1 MWALETFEPF
11 DRLSDHSDYKYYMSI
26 KKFLLFTSIILILGG
41 VALVAPSKTVLAIY
55 NRKNPEQRV
64 YSAAGYRNG
73 FIISYTHSVNKG
85 RIHDYYKCD
94 KKQGGLILQSMYFV
108 SYGAGIPEPE
118 EIPGAT
124 FTKLDDSYII
134 SNINRFVPKL
144 VMAVG
149 VIADHTFAVDDAE
162 FKEIPLK
169 DFFEPQTS
177 LIFEIEKIS
186 PVAYWT
192 RNIDK

>member
-1 MWALETFEPF
+1 MN
-11 DRLSDHSDYKYYMSI
+11 KKSI
-26 KKFLLFTSIILILGG
+26 FLFTSIILLLGG
-41 VALVAPSKTVLAIY
+41 VALFAPSKTVLAIY
-55 NRKNPEQRV
+55 NRKNPDERV
-64 YSAAGYRNG
+64 YSAQGYRNG

-94 KKQGGLILQSMYFV
+94 KKQGGLVLQSMYFV

-124 FTKLDDSYII
+124 FTALDDSYII
-134 SNINRFVPKL
+134 SDINRFVPKL

-149 VIADHTFAVDDAE
+149 VIADHTFAVDNAD
-162 FKEIPLK
+162 FIEIPLK
-169 DFFEPQTS
+169 NYFEPQTS
-177 LIFEIEKIS
+177 LIFEIEKVS

>member
-1 MWALETFEPF
+1 M
-11 DRLSDHSDYKYYMSI
+11 DI
-26 KKFLLFTSIILILGG
+26 KKKLFLFISIILLILGG
-41 VALVAPSKTVLAIY
+41 VIFFAPSKTVLAIY

-64 YSAAGYRNG
+64 YSAKGYRDG

-94 KKQGGLILQSMYFV
+94 KKQGGLVLQSMYFV

-124 FTKLDDSYII
+124 FTRLDDSYII
-134 SNINRFVPKL
+134 SDINRFLPEL

-149 VIADHTFAVDDAE
+149 VIAEHTFAVNEAD
-162 FKEIPLK
+162 FKELPLK

-177 LIFEIEKIS
+177 LIFKIEKVSI
-186 PVAYWT
+186 AGYLAHK
-192 RNIDK
+192 ID

>member
-1 MWALETFEPF
+1 MSKKKVFLFTAL
-11 DRLSDHSDYKYYMSI
+11 
-26 KKFLLFTSIILILGG
+26 FLLIFGG
-41 VALVAPSKTVLAIY
+41 VALFTPSKTLLAIY

-64 YSAAGYRNG
+64 YSAEAYRKG

-94 KKQGGLILQSMYFV
+94 KKKGGLILDRMYFV

-124 FTKLDDSYII
+124 FTTLDDSYII
-134 SNINRFVPKL
+134 SDINRFVPKL

-149 VIADHTFAVDDAE
+149 LIADHTFAVDQE
-162 FKEIPLK
+162 EIKELSLK
-169 DFFEPQTS
+169 DYFAAQTS
-177 LIFEIEKIS
+177 LIFFIVKVSLVE
-186 PVAYWT
+186 YWT
-192 RNIDK
+192 HKID

>member
-1 MWALETFEPF
+1 
-11 DRLSDHSDYKYYMSI
+11 MS
-26 KKFLLFTSIILILGG
+26 KKLFLFSSIILIILGG
-41 VALVAPSKTVLAIY
+41 VALFTPSKTVLAIY
-55 NRKNPEQRV
+55 NRKNPEQKV
-64 YSAAGYRNG
+64 YSVRGYRNG

-94 KKQGGLILQSMYFV
+94 KKSGGLILQSMYFV

-124 FTKLDDSYII
+124 FVALDDSYII
-134 SNINRFVPKL
+134 SNINRFLPKL

-162 FKEIPLK
+162 VNEIPLK
-169 DFFEPQTS
+169 DYFEPQTS
-177 LIFEIEKIS
+177 LIFEIEKVS
-186 PVAYWT
+186 FAGYLAHK
-192 RNIDK
+192 ID

>member
-1 MWALETFEPF
+1 MALF
-11 DRLSDHSDYKYYMSI
+11 
-26 KKFLLFTSIILILGG
+26 
-41 VALVAPSKTVLAIY
+41 APSKTVLAIY
-55 NRKNPEQRV
+55 NRKNPDERV
-64 YSAAGYRNG
+64 YSAQGYRNG

-94 KKQGGLILQSMYFV
+94 KKQGGLVLQSMYFV

-134 SNINRFVPKL
+134 SDINRFVPKL

-149 VIADHTFAVDDAE
+149 VIADHTFAVDDSD
-162 FKEIPLK
+162 FNEIPLK

-177 LIFEIEKIS
+177 LIFEIEKVS
-186 PVAYWT
+186 PVSYWT

>member
-1 MWALETFEPF
+1 
-11 DRLSDHSDYKYYMSI
+11 MS
-26 KKFLLFTSIILILGG
+26 KKKVFLFTAVFLLILGG
-41 VALVAPSKTVLAIY
+41 VIFFTPSKTVLAIY
-55 NRKNPEQRV
+55 NRKNPGERV
-64 YSAAGYRNG
+64 YSAQGYRNG

-94 KKQGGLILQSMYFV
+94 KKSGGLILQSMYFV

-134 SNINRFVPKL
+134 SDINRFVPEL

-149 VIADHTFAVDDAE
+149 VIAEHSFAPIGRDD
-162 FKEIPLK
+162 EIFLK
-169 DFFEPQTS
+169 DYFAPQTS
-177 LIFEIEKIS
+177 LIFKIEKVS
-186 PVAYWT
+186 LAGYLAHK
-192 RNIDK
+192 ID

>member
-1 MWALETFEPF
+1 MKKKVILFALIAF
-11 DRLSDHSDYKYYMSI
+11 
-26 KKFLLFTSIILILGG
+26 ILGG
-41 VALVAPSKTVLAIY
+41 VALFTPSKTVLAIY

-64 YSAAGYRNG
+64 YSARGYRNG

-124 FTKLDDSYII
+124 FVALDNSYII
-134 SNINRFVPKL
+134 SDINRFVPEL

-149 VIADHTFAVDDAE
+149 VIAEHSFAPAGQDEV
-162 FKEIPLK
+162 FLK
-169 DFFEPQTS
+169 DYFAPQTS
-177 LIFEIEKIS
+177 LIFKIKKIS
-186 PVAYWT
+186 LAGYLA
-192 RNIDK
+192 RKID

>member
-1 MWALETFEPF
+1 MN
-11 DRLSDHSDYKYYMSI
+11 
-26 KKFLLFTSIILILGG
+26 KKRVIFTSIIILILGG
-41 VALVAPSKTVLAIY
+41 VALFTPSKTVLAIY

-64 YSAAGYRNG
+64 YSARGYRNG

-94 KKQGGLILQSMYFV
+94 KKQGGLVLQSMYFV

-124 FTKLDDSYII
+124 FKKLDNSYLI

-149 VIADHTFAVDDAE
+149 VIADHTFAVDDAD
-162 FKEIPLK
+162 FNEIPLK

-177 LIFEIEKIS
+177 LIFEIEKVSI
-186 PVAYWT
+186 AGYLAHK
-192 RNIDK
+192 ID

>member
-1 MWALETFEPF
+1 M
-11 DRLSDHSDYKYYMSI
+11 
-26 KKFLLFTSIILILGG
+26 KKVILFTSIFLLIIGG
-41 VALVAPSKTVLAIY
+41 VILFTPSKTVLAIY

-64 YSAAGYRNG
+64 YSAPGYRNG

-94 KKQGGLILQSMYFV
+94 KKQGGLVLQSMYFV

-134 SNINRFVPKL
+134 SNINRFLPKL

-149 VIADHTFAVDDAE
+149 VIADHTFAVDDAN
-162 FKEIPLK
+162 FNEIPLK
-169 DFFEPQTS
+169 YYFEPQTS
-177 LIFEIEKIS
+177 LIFEIEKVSI
-186 PVAYWT
+186 AGYLAHK
-192 RNIDK
+192 ID

>member
-1 MWALETFEPF
+1 MKKVILFALIAF
-11 DRLSDHSDYKYYMSI
+11 
-26 KKFLLFTSIILILGG
+26 ILGG
-41 VALVAPSKTVLAIY
+41 VALFTPSKTVLAIY

-64 YSAAGYRNG
+64 YSARGYRNG

-94 KKQGGLILQSMYFV
+94 KKKGGLVLQSMYFV

-124 FTKLDDSYII
+124 FTRLDDSYII
-134 SNINRFVPKL
+134 SDINRFVPEL

-149 VIADHTFAVDDAE
+149 VIAEHSFAPIGRDD
-162 FKEIPLK
+162 EIFLK
-169 DFFEPQTS
+169 DYFAPQTS
-177 LIFEIEKIS
+177 LIFKIEKVS
-186 PVAYWT
+186 LAGYLA
-192 RNIDK
+192 RKID

>member
-1 MWALETFEPF
+1 MYKGPFESLRDPIVIA
-11 DRLSDHSDYKYYMSI
+11 SEAKQSMN
-26 KKFLLFTSIILILGG
+26 KKVLFVLPIILILGG
-41 VALVAPSKTVLAIY
+41 VIFFTPSKPLLAIY

-64 YSAAGYRNG
+64 YSAEAYRKG

-94 KKQGGLILQSMYFV
+94 KKKGGLILDRMYFV

-124 FTKLDDSYII
+124 FTALDDSYII
-134 SNINRFVPKL
+134 SDINRFVPKL

-149 VIADHTFAVDDAE
+149 LIADHTFAVDQE
-162 FKEIPLK
+162 EIKELSLK
-169 DFFEPQTS
+169 DYFAAQTS
-177 LIFEIEKIS
+177 LIFEIEKVS
-186 PVAYWT
+186 LVEYWT
-192 RNIDK
+192 HKID

>member
-1 MWALETFEPF
+1 MN
-11 DRLSDHSDYKYYMSI
+11 
-26 KKFLLFTSIILILGG
+26 KKRVIFTSIIILILGG
-41 VALVAPSKTVLAIY
+41 VALFTPSKTVLAIY
-55 NRKNPEQRV
+55 NRKNPDQKV
-64 YSAAGYRNG
+64 YSARGYRNG

-94 KKQGGLILQSMYFV
+94 KKSGGLVLQSMYFV

-124 FTKLDDSYII
+124 FTALDDSYII
-134 SNINRFVPKL
+134 SNINRFLPKL

-149 VIADHTFAVDDAE
+149 VIADHTFAVDDAD

-186 PVAYWT
+186 IAGYLAHK
-192 RNIDK
+192 ID

>member
-1 MWALETFEPF
+1 MNK
-11 DRLSDHSDYKYYMSI
+11 RI
-26 KKFLLFTSIILILGG
+26 LFPLIILLLGG
-41 VALVAPSKTVLAIY
+41 VIFFTPSKTVLAIY
-55 NRKNPEQRV
+55 NRKNPDERI
-64 YSAAGYRNG
+64 YSAQGYRDG

-94 KKQGGLILQSMYFV
+94 KEQGSLVLQSMYFV

-124 FTKLDDSYII
+124 FTALDDSYII
-134 SNINRFVPKL
+134 SDINRFVPRL

-149 VIADHTFAVDDAE
+149 VIADHTFAVDDAD
-162 FKEIPLK
+162 FIEIPLK
-169 DFFEPQTS
+169 DYFEPQTS
-177 LIFEIEKIS
+177 LVFEIEKVS

>member
-1 MWALETFEPF
+1 MN
-11 DRLSDHSDYKYYMSI
+11 
-26 KKFLLFTSIILILGG
+26 KKRVIFTSIIILILGG
-41 VALVAPSKTVLAIY
+41 VALFTPSKTVLAIY
-55 NRKNPEQRV
+55 NRKNPEQKV
-64 YSAAGYRNG
+64 YSARGYRNG

-94 KKQGGLILQSMYFV
+94 KKKGGLVLQSMYFV

-149 VIADHTFAVDDAE
+149 VIADHTFAVDDAD
-162 FKEIPLK
+162 FIEIPLK

-186 PVAYWT
+186 FAGYLAHK
-192 RNIDK
+192 ID

>member
-1 MWALETFEPF
+1 M
-11 DRLSDHSDYKYYMSI
+11 RRRS
-26 KKFLLFTSIILILGG
+26 LFVLSIIILLGG
-41 VALVAPSKTVLAIY
+41 VIFFAPSKTVLAIY
-55 NRKNPEQRV
+55 NRKNPEQKV
-64 YSAAGYRNG
+64 YSAGGYRNG

-94 KKQGGLILQSMYFV
+94 KKQGGLVLQSMYFV

-124 FTKLDDSYII
+124 FTALDDSYII
-134 SNINRFVPKL
+134 SDINRFVPKL

-149 VIADHTFAVDDAE
+149 VIADHTFAVDNAD
-162 FKEIPLK
+162 FIEIPLK
-169 DFFEPQTS
+169 NYFEPQTS
-177 LIFEIEKIS
+177 LIFEIEKVS

>member
-1 MWALETFEPF
+1 M
-11 DRLSDHSDYKYYMSI
+11 I
-26 KKFLLFTSIILILGG
+26 KKRVIITSIILLILGG
-41 VALVAPSKTVLAIY
+41 VALFTPSKTVLEIY
-55 NRKNPEQRV
+55 NRKNPGERV
-64 YSAAGYRNG
+64 YSAQGYRNG

-124 FTKLDDSYII
+124 FVALDNSYII
-134 SNINRFVPKL
+134 SDINRFVPEL

-149 VIADHTFAVDDAE
+149 VIAEHSFAPIGRED
-162 FKEIPLK
+162 EILLT
-169 DFFEPQTS
+169 DYFAPQTS
-177 LIFEIEKIS
+177 LIFKIKKIS
-186 PVAYWT
+186 LAGYLAYK
-192 RNIDK
+192 ID

>member
-1 MWALETFEPF
+1 MKKVILFALIAF
-11 DRLSDHSDYKYYMSI
+11 
-26 KKFLLFTSIILILGG
+26 ILGG
-41 VALVAPSKTVLAIY
+41 VALFTPSKTVLAIY

-64 YSAAGYRNG
+64 YSARGYRNG

-94 KKQGGLILQSMYFV
+94 KKKGGLVLQSMYFV

-134 SNINRFVPKL
+134 SNIDRFVPKL

-149 VIADHTFAVDDAE
+149 VIADHTFAVDDAD
-162 FKEIPLK
+162 FIEIPLK

-186 PVAYWT
+186 FAGYLAHK
-192 RNIDK
+192 ID

>member
-1 MWALETFEPF
+1 MNK
-11 DRLSDHSDYKYYMSI
+11 RI
-26 KKFLLFTSIILILGG
+26 LFTLIIFILGG
-41 VALVAPSKTVLAIY
+41 VIFFVPSKTVLAIY
-55 NRKNPEQRV
+55 NRKNPDEKV
-64 YSAAGYRNG
+64 YSAQGYKDG

-94 KKQGGLILQSMYFV
+94 RKQDGLILQSMYFV

-149 VIADHTFAVDDAE
+149 VVADHTFAVNKAD
-162 FKEIPLK
+162 FNEIPLK

-177 LIFEIEKIS
+177 LIFEIEKVSI
-186 PVAYWT
+186 AGYLAHK
-192 RNIDK
+192 I

>member
-1 MWALETFEPF
+1 MHKKRIIFTALV
-11 DRLSDHSDYKYYMSI
+11 L
-26 KKFLLFTSIILILGG
+26 LILGG
-41 VALVAPSKTVLAIY
+41 AALVAPSKTVLAIY
-55 NRKNPEQRV
+55 NRKNPDQRV

-94 KKQGGLILQSMYFV
+94 KKQNGLILQSMYFV

-149 VIADHTFAVDDAE
+149 LIADHTFAVDDAE

-169 DFFEPQTS
+169 DFFEAQTS
-177 LIFEIEKIS
+177 LIFEIKKIS

-192 RNIDK
+192 HKID

>member
-1 MWALETFEPF
+1 MN
-11 DRLSDHSDYKYYMSI
+11 KKSI
-26 KKFLLFTSIILILGG
+26 FLFTSIIFLLGG
-41 VALVAPSKTVLAIY
+41 VILFAPSKTVLAIY
-55 NRKNPEQRV
+55 NRKNPDQKV
-64 YSAAGYRNG
+64 YSAGGYRNG

-94 KKQGGLILQSMYFV
+94 KKQGGLVLQSMYFV

-124 FTKLDDSYII
+124 FTALDDSYII
-134 SNINRFVPKL
+134 SDINRFVPRL

-149 VIADHTFAVDDAE
+149 VIADHTFAVDEAD
-162 FKEIPLK
+162 FIEIPLK
-169 DFFEPQTS
+169 DYFEPQTS
-177 LIFEIEKIS
+177 LIFEIEKVS

>member
-1 MWALETFEPF
+1 M
-11 DRLSDHSDYKYYMSI
+11 
-26 KKFLLFTSIILILGG
+26 KKKILFTLIILILGG
-41 VALVAPSKTVLAIY
+41 VIFFAPSKTVLAIY

-64 YSAAGYRNG
+64 YSAQGYRNG

-94 KKQGGLILQSMYFV
+94 KKQNGLVLQSMYFV

-118 EIPGAT
+118 EIPGAI

-134 SNINRFVPKL
+134 TNINRFVPEL

-149 VIADHTFAVDDAE
+149 VIADHTFAVDDG
-162 FKEIPLK
+162 KYNEIPLK
-169 DFFEPQTS
+169 DYFEPQTS
-177 LIFEIEKIS
+177 LIFEIEKVS
-186 PVAYWT
+186 PVSYWT

>member
-1 MWALETFEPF
+1 M
-11 DRLSDHSDYKYYMSI
+11 YK
-26 KKFLLFTSIILILGG
+26 KVLFTSILLLIGG
-41 VALVAPSKTVLAIY
+41 VIFFAPSKTVLVIY
-55 NRKNPEQRV
+55 NRKNPDQRV
-64 YSAAGYRNG
+64 YSAQGYKNG

-94 KKQGGLILQSMYFV
+94 KKNRQLVLQSMYFV

-134 SNINRFVPKL
+134 SNINRVVPKL

-149 VIADHTFAVDDAE
+149 VIADHTFAVDDAD
-162 FKEIPLK
+162 FNEIPLK
-169 DFFEPQTS
+169 DYFEPQTS
-177 LIFEIEKIS
+177 LIFEIEKVSI
-186 PVAYWT
+186 AGYLAHK
-192 RNIDK
+192 ID

>member
-1 MWALETFEPF
+1 MIFF
-11 DRLSDHSDYKYYMSI
+11 
-26 KKFLLFTSIILILGG
+26 
-41 VALVAPSKTVLAIY
+41 VPSKTVLAIY
-55 NRKNPEQRV
+55 NRKNPDEKV
-64 YSAAGYRNG
+64 YSAQGYKDG

-94 KKQGGLILQSMYFV
+94 RKQDGLILQSMYFV

-149 VIADHTFAVDDAE
+149 VVADHTFAVNKAD
-162 FKEIPLK
+162 FNEIPLK

-177 LIFEIEKIS
+177 LIFEIEKVSI
-186 PVAYWT
+186 AGYLAHK
-192 RNIDK
+192 I

>member
-1 MWALETFEPF
+1 MKKKVILFALIAF
-11 DRLSDHSDYKYYMSI
+11 
-26 KKFLLFTSIILILGG
+26 ILGG
-41 VALVAPSKTVLAIY
+41 VALFTPSKTVLAIY
-55 NRKNPEQRV
+55 NRKNPEQKI
-64 YSAAGYRNG
+64 YSAQGYRNG

-94 KKQGGLILQSMYFV
+94 KKSGGLILQSMYFV

-124 FTKLDDSYII
+124 FVALDDSYII
-134 SNINRFVPKL
+134 SNINRFLPKL

-162 FKEIPLK
+162 VNEIPLK
-169 DFFEPQTS
+169 DFFKPQTS
-177 LIFEIEKIS
+177 LIFEIEKINL
-186 PVAYWT
+186 AGYLAHK
-192 RNIDK
+192 ID